1 MSVPSP
7 GRPGAAGT
15 PMKPLFAVPIV
26 AVASIAAI
34 VASAPHAAA
43 QDPEPASPLARI
55 LDGPGPDDT
64 APRTDAAPADE
75 AAVAAP
81 GAATPVA
88 TGAAQAAQGADP
100 VSASAMPD
108 AEGTPP
114 GTAPL
119 RTTRVCLL
127 MPLSGPHAALGIRI
141 ADLATRALSGA
152 PGVAVARVDTQGT
165 RAGAEAAV
173 ARAAEDACTL
183 LLGGLGDRE
192 APALAD
198 AAERAGIPAMVLGGE
213 PDERVRNRVV
223 WARAGRAARA
233 RLLAG
238 HLADA
243 GVTTAWVLASDTP
256 YGEAEARAFA
266 QAFPGFGGR
275 VEAVLRVPPDAE
287 GPATAAADLAAR
299 VRAARGDGCP
309 AEAFVLVHDV
319 ATSRRLLGF
328 LGFEGVVQP
337 VRDRCPAP
345 VVAGTAL
352 WLEGPDLSRTR
363 ALDGALLAAIPVRGP
378 VGGLLEAEVLDAAAL
393 VAAAAP
399 AATAAPEAAWLPAL
413 RALAPLPGRTGG
425 LRIAGDRVV
434 GKDLQVL
441 VVRRGV
447 PEPAGGT
454 TEAGWTSSD

>member
-1 MSVPSP
+1 
-7 GRPGAAGT
+7 
-15 PMKPLFAVPIV
+15 MKPYLAILCSAAACIALV
-26 AVASIAAI
+26 APPAR
-34 VASAPHAAA
+34 HAAA
-43 QDPEPASPLARI
+43 RDPEPPSPLARI
-55 LDGPGPDDT
+55 LEGPGPDNPPPPPDAVRPADAAVA
-64 APRTDAAPADE
+64 APGSPGPDAADAAPGAAD
-75 AAVAAP
+75 AAP
-81 GAATPVA
+81 GAATP
-88 TGAAQAAQGADP
+88 
-100 VSASAMPD
+100 
-108 AEGTPP
+108 
-114 GTAPL
+114 
-119 RTTRVCLL
+119 RTTRACLL
-127 MPLSGPHAALGIRI
+127 TPLSGPHAALGIRI
-141 ADLATRALSGA
+141 ADLSARALSGV
-152 PGVAVARVDTQGT
+152 PGVAVARIDTQGT

-183 LLGGLGDRE
+183 LMGGIGDRE
-192 APALAD
+192 ASALAD
-198 AAERAGIPAMVLGGE
+198 AAERAGIPAIVLGGE
-213 PDERVRNRVV
+213 PDERVRHRVI

-243 GVTTAWVLASDTP
+243 GVTAAWVLAADTP

-287 GPATAAADLAAR
+287 GPATAAADLATR

-309 AEAFVLVHDV
+309 AEVFVVIHDV

-328 LGFEGVVQP
+328 LGFEGVLQP

-352 WLEGPDLSRTR
+352 WLEGPDLARTR

-399 AATAAPEAAWLPAL
+399 AATSAPETSWIPAL
-413 RALAPLPGRTGG
+413 RALAPLPGRTGA
-425 LRIAGDRVV
+425 LRVAGDRVI
-434 GKDLQVL
+434 GKDVQVL
-441 VVRRGV
+441 VVRRGL
-447 PEPAGGT
+447 PEPVGGS